1 MLMGT
6 LSGGPK
12 TPDRAGTPGSSLEAP
27 ERRLEIWLR
36 MVPFVLLIMSMIPY
50 LVTQRPSA
58 GDVGRTA
65 ALAALAAAWVAWWVP
80 LHPGWAANRVLM
92 SVYYLGFLAFSALL
106 VARSPWF
113 AFFCWIGYLHAYRF
127 LTGPARY
134 IGLIGTAAISA
145 VAQLGGFH
153 RPTLAGWVIF
163 AVVACLNATLVTAFI
178 YLGAKA
184 EEQNQARKR
193 MIVEL
198 AGANRRLE
206 EMMAEN
212 TGLHAQLLSQA
223 REAGVLEERQRMA
236 REIHDTLAQ
245 GLAGIITQL
254 EAAQQARGRA
264 AGRPGEPS
272 RPGEA
277 GPGGPGGPATGHGAE
292 WERRVRNA
300 TRLARDSLS
309 EARRSVRAVRP
320 EALEDTRLPD
330 ALAEVADRWSAVNGV
345 PATVTTTGT
354 GQGLHPEVEVTL
366 LRVAQEALANVA
378 KHAGASRVGL
388 TLSYMDDVV
397 TLDVRDDGVGFRLP
411 AEGPGASGGPGG
423 PGEAGRASSGFGLTT
438 MRQRV
443 RRLTGQLEIESEP
456 GGGTAVSA
464 SVPAILRATP
474 AAARSVLSSSP
485 SPAGTESAAGPSP
498 VRTERDLASSP
509 SPAGASG
516 A

>member
-1 MLMGT
+1 MLLGILT
-6 LSGGPK
+6 GSLKAPN
-12 TPDRAGTPGSSLEAP
+12 RAGTPDSSLEAP

-36 MVPFVLLIMSMIPY
+36 VVPFVLLIMSMIPY

-80 LHPGWAANRVLM
+80 LHPDWAANRVLM
-92 SVYYLGFLAFSALL
+92 SVYYLGFLSFSALL

-153 RPTLAGWVIF
+153 RPTLADWVIF

-212 TGLHAQLLSQA
+212 TGLHAQLLTQA

-254 EAAQQARGRA
+254 EAAQQAHGRA
-264 AGRPGEPS
+264 AGRPGG
-272 RPGEA
+272 PGEPGGA
-277 GPGGPGGPATGHGAE
+277 SPSGPDGPGAD

-320 EALEDTRLPD
+320 EALENTRLPD

-354 GQGLHPEVEVTL
+354 AQGLHPEVEVTL

-397 TLDVRDDGVGFRLP
+397 TLDVRDDGVGFRVP
-411 AEGPGASGGPGG
+411 ADGPGASGE
-423 PGEAGRASSGFGLTT
+423 PGEAGRAGSGFGLTT

-456 GGGTAVSA
+456 GAATAVSA

-474 AAARSVLSSSP
+474 AAARSAPSSSP
-485 SPAGTESAAGPSP
+485 SPAGTGPAAGSSP
-498 VRTERDLASSP
+498 VRTERDLASSS